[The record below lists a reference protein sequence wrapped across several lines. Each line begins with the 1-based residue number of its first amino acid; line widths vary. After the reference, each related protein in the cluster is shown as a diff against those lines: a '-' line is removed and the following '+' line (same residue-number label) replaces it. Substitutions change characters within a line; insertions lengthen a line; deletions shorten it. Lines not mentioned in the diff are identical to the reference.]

1 MRAISARISGSLAGG
16 MGKLLAAVL
25 VALLFALTADSALA
39 CTVCMG
45 GQEEATRK
53 AFVGTTALLTFLP
66 MVVVGPVIFFFVR
79 RTLAQ
84 ERRDAQER
92 PDPAGAEPRSIA

>member
-1 MRAISARISGSLAGG
+1 M
-16 MGKLLAAVL
+16 AAVL

-39 CTVCMG
+39 CTVCTG
-45 GQEEATRK
+45 GQEEASRK
-53 AFVGTTALLTFLP
+53 AFVATTALLTFLP

-92 PDPAGAEPRSIA
+92 PDAAGTETQNIA